1 MNDKNNGNPIESS
14 VSVAEKMERIC
25 ALKRQKNAIILAHYY
40 TLPEIQQIA
49 DFTGDSLALSAQA
62 AKTDAAILLFA
73 GVHFMAETAKI
84 LAPEK
89 KVLLPE
95 PQAGCSLADSCTADR
110 FADFLKDYPDY
121 TVVSYVNTSVGVKAL
136 TDICCTSGN
145 AVEVVRSLPENEKIV
160 FAPDRNLGRYIQK
173 ITGRKKMVIWDGAC
187 DVHERFTAEKI
198 LEMKQRYPQA
208 KVLAHPECKE
218 EVLAVADVVSSTAV
232 LLKFASSDSC
242 DTFLVVTESGILF
255 QMQQENP
262 NKRFIPV
269 PPVGVESGCNE
280 CEYMKMVTLE
290 KIYRTLLDESPEVI
304 LDEEVRRRAERSIQR
319 MLEIKR
325 S

>member
-1 MNDKNNGNPIESS
+1 MINQNNENPVVGFAS
-14 VSVAEKMERIC
+14 AEEWMKRIC
-25 ALKRQKNAIILAHYY
+25 ALKQQKNAIILAHYY

-95 PQAGCSLADSCTADR
+95 PQAGCSLADSCTADH

-145 AVEVVRSLPENEKIV
+145 AVEVVRSLPEDEKIV
-160 FAPDRNLGRYIQK
+160 FAPDRNLGSYIQK
-173 ITGRKKMVIWDGAC
+173 VTGRKNMVIWDGAC
-187 DVHERFTAEKI
+187 EVHERFTAEKI

-218 EVLAVADVVSSTAV
+218 EVLAVADVVGSTAV
-232 LLKFASSDSC
+232 LLKFASSDPC

-269 PPVGVESGCNE
+269 PPVGFESGCNE

-290 KIYRTLLDESPEVI
+290 KIYRTLLEESPEVI
-304 LDEEVRRRAERSIQR
+304 LDEEIRRKAERSIQR

>member
-1 MNDKNNGNPIESS
+1 MNNKNKCTPTDSS
-14 VSVAEKMERIC
+14 VFLTEWMERISE
-25 ALKRQKNAIILAHYY
+25 LKRQKNAIILAHYY

-95 PQAGCSLADSCTADR
+95 PQAGCSLADSCTADH
-110 FADFLKDYPDY
+110 FADFLRSYPDH

-145 AVEVVRSLPENEKIV
+145 ADEVVRSLPEDEKIV

-173 ITGRKKMVIWDGAC
+173 ITGRKNMVIWDGAC
-187 DVHERFTAEKI
+187 EVHERFTAEKI
-198 LEMKQRYPQA
+198 FEMKQRYPQA

-218 EVLAVADVVSSTAV
+218 EVLAVTDVVGSTAV
-232 LLKFASSDSC
+232 LLKFASSDPC

-269 PPVGVESGCNE
+269 PPAGRESGCNE

-304 LDEEVRRRAERSIQR
+304 LDEAIRRKAERSIQR

>member
-1 MNDKNNGNPIESS
+1 MNNQNNNNPVSCSSS
-14 VSVAEKMERIC
+14 VMECMERIRD
-25 ALKRQKNAIILAHYY
+25 LKRQKNAIILAHYY
-40 TLPEIQQIA
+40 TLPEVQQIA

-84 LAPEK
+84 LAPDK

-110 FADFLKDYPDY
+110 FAEFLKGYPDH

-145 AVEVVRSLPENEKIV
+145 AVEVIRSLPETQKIV
-160 FAPDRNLGRYIQK
+160 FAPDRNLGSYIQR
-173 ITGRKKMVIWDGAC
+173 ITGRKNMVIWDGAC
-187 DVHERFTAEKI
+187 EVHEKFSAEKI
-198 LEMKQRYPQA
+198 LEMKRRYPQA

-218 EVLAVADVVSSTAV
+218 EVLAVADVVGSTAA
-232 LLKFASSDSC
+232 LLKFASSDPC
-242 DTFLVVTESGILF
+242 DTFLVVTEAGILF
-255 QMQQENP
+255 QMQQDNP

-269 PPVGVESGCNE
+269 PPAGVESGCNE

-290 KIYRTLLDESPEVI
+290 KIYRTLLEESPEVI
-304 LDEEVRRRAERSIQR
+304 LEEEIRRKAERSIQR

>member
-1 MNDKNNGNPIESS
+1 MNDKNNCIPTESS
-14 VSVAEKMERIC
+14 VSVKEWMERIC

-62 AKTDAAILLFA
+62 AETDAAILLFA

-110 FADFLKDYPDY
+110 FAEFLKQYPDH

-145 AVEVVRSLPENEKIV
+145 AVEVIRSLPETQKIV
-160 FAPDRNLGRYIQK
+160 FAPDRNLGSYIQR
-173 ITGRKKMVIWDGAC
+173 ITGRKNMVIWDGAC
-187 DVHERFTAEKI
+187 EVHEKFSAEKI
-198 LEMKQRYPQA
+198 LEMKRCYPQA

-218 EVLAVADVVSSTAV
+218 EVLAVAQD
-232 LLKFASSDSC
+232 
-242 DTFLVVTESGILF
+242 
-255 QMQQENP
+255 
-262 NKRFIPV
+262 
-269 PPVGVESGCNE
+269 
-280 CEYMKMVTLE
+280 LE
-290 KIYRTLLDESPEVI
+290 
-304 LDEEVRRRAERSIQR
+304 EEVQNVERI
-319 MLEIKR
+319 
-325 S
+325 